1 MINKTF
7 AGLLEYFV
15 LTYARKEAGLS
26 GETLRSYYTSLEQY
40 IFWLE
45 KTENVTTAEIDAS
58 YFNTERI
65 RGFLL
70 YIENEQGVSVSTRNQ
85 RRAGIVAFLEFATK
99 VYPVY
104 TRVYLDAKDVKV
116 KKVSKPEKSFLSI
129 EEYKSLLDCVDI
141 TRRNGFSHF
150 LLISIMYDSAARVDE
165 AVRMNLEDFS
175 FGVENSVIIFGKGS
189 KYRRIYLT
197 SHSVKLVKE
206 YMHRFTRD
214 SGALFLNRS
223 QGRIT
228 DAGIDYI
235 LKKYAALAS
244 QNTAS
249 LKYKVVSPHVLRRS
263 KATHMLLNG
272 ASLPVI
278 QRFLGHE
285 SIKTTESYLE
295 IGSDAMTKAVLDAEK
310 NLIASGI
317 KPIMVSSWK
326 DPDVLKRLKK
336 LAK

>member
-1 MINKTF
+1 MMNKTF

-26 GETLRSYYTSLEQY
+26 SETLRSYYTSLEQY
-40 IFWLE
+40 VFWLK
-45 KTENVTTAEIDAS
+45 KTENVTTAEIDPS
-58 YFNTERI
+58 YFDSQRL
-65 RGFLL
+65 RAFLL
-70 YIENEQGVSVSTRNQ
+70 YIENEQGVSVATRNL
-85 RRAGIVAFLEFATK
+85 RRAGIAGFLEFAAN
-99 VYPVY
+99 VSPVY
-104 TRVYLDAKDVKV
+104 TRAYLDVKAIRV
-116 KKVSKPEKSFLSI
+116 KKAPKPEKSFLSI

-141 TRRNGFSHF
+141 TRRNGFSHY

-165 AVRMNLEDFS
+165 TVRMNLEDFS
-175 FGVENSVIIFGKGS
+175 FGAENSVIIYGKCS

-206 YMHRFTRD
+206 YMHRFGRD
-214 SGALFLNRS
+214 SGSLFLNRS
-223 QGRIT
+223 QRRIT
-228 DAGIDYI
+228 DSGIDYI
-235 LKKYAALAS
+235 LKKYAALAAE
-244 QNTAS
+244 NTPS
-249 LKYKVVSPHVLRRS
+249 LKHKVVSPHVLRRS

-295 IGSDAMTKAVLDAEK
+295 IGSEAMTKAVLMAEK

-317 KPIMVSSWK
+317 QIPVVSSWK
-326 DPDVLKRLKK
+326 DPDVIKRLKK